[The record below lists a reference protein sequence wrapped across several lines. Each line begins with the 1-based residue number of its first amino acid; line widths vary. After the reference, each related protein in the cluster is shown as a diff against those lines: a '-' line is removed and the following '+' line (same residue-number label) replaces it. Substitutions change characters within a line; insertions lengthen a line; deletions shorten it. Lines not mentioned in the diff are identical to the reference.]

1 MPELNGGHLFIR
13 CLKQEGVEKV
23 FTIVGDTILPLVDA
37 AADEGI
43 EFIDTRHE
51 GAAMHMADGYARI
64 TGQPAVALF
73 TGGPGFANAI
83 SGLPA
88 IYTSESPVIFVAGC
102 AELPEKGQ
110 ATFQEI
116 DQVAMAA
123 PVSKGSWLIHEK
135 NRIPEFVATAFRT
148 AMSGRPGPVHLT
160 LPIDLQEAPI
170 SEEDLPPY
178 LPQEYRNMGR
188 SQGDPALIEQAANLL
203 ANAQRPV
210 IIVGNPARYS
220 VEPAQLEALAE
231 STGAPIFTVEQAR
244 GLIDDLHPLCFGYA
258 DGALNH
264 TARRFRE
271 ADVVLLLGKRLD
283 HRYRYGGIF
292 SADAKLIQAD
302 PSPAEIG
309 RNRGVAVGLLGD
321 LGAIVDQLAA
331 AAKPNRN
338 LAPWLDTL
346 QQDRT
351 AWLDSLRSNATG
363 DAPMHPLDVYTRI
376 EHLVDEDTFIVLDGG
391 DYVQWGRCYLPARSP
406 GHFIRLGPLS
416 HLGGAIPYA
425 MAAKLAYPDSKV
437 LAFMGDG
444 SFGFY
449 SMEYDTCI
457 RHNLDITNR
466 HHGQRRQLGHRPH
479 VPVGLF
485 RARCR
490 NRPPAGRPLRP
501 GGGRHRRLRGTGGT
515 AGGCGAGGG
524 ARDQFGPPVSGQHY
538 GQIRSQPPRGRDDRP
553 SHGRLGDRN
562 NSGSALV
569 AGGARPLGMR
579 RYPLEARPC
588 AIRQYAL
595 AFLPKTSRV
604 WRQFAPRFRH

>member
-13 CLKQEGVEKV
+13 CLKQEGVQKV

-43 EFIDTRHE
+43 EFIDARHE

-64 TGQPAVALF
+64 TGQPSVALF

-178 LPQEYRNMGR
+178 LPHEYRSMGR
-188 SQGDPALIEQAANLL
+188 PQGDPALIEQAANLL

-220 VEPAQLEALAE
+220 VEPKQLEA
-231 STGAPIFTVEQAR
+231 SGR
-244 GLIDDLHPLCFGYA
+244 GLRHTHLHRRAGPRPHRRPASPVLRVCRWGAQPHRPQIPRGRRGPAARQAPRPPLPLRRHLRRRRQA
-258 DGALNH
+258 DPGRPLAGRDRPQPGRSRR
-264 TARRFRE
+264 TAGRPGR
-271 ADVVLLLGKRLD
+271 
-283 HRYRYGGIF
+283 HRGPTRYGGN
-292 SADAKLIQAD
+292 SQ
-302 PSPAEIG
+302 PQ
-309 RNRGVAVGLLGD
+309 RG
-321 LGAIVDQLAA
+321 
-331 AAKPNRN
+331 
-338 LAPWLDTL
+338 PWIDEL
-346 QQDRT
+346 QREYD
-351 AWLDSLRSNATG
+351 AWLDSLRSNATNE
-363 DAPMHPLDVYTRI
+363 APMHPLDVYTRI
-376 EHLVDEDTFIVLDGG
+376 EHLVDENTFIVLDGG

-406 GHFIRLGPLS
+406 GHFMRLGPLS

-457 RHNLDITNR
+457 RHNLPITGIMGNDGNWGIDR
-466 HHGQRRQLGHRPH
+466 TFQLAYFGRD
-479 VPVGLF
+479 VGT
-485 RARCR
+485 A
-490 NRPPAGRPLRP
+490 LRP
-501 GGGRHRRLRGTGGT
+501 GVRYDQVVEGIGGYAELVEQPEDVAPAVERAINSGRPSLVNITVKSGASPLADAMIARRTGG
-515 AGGCGAGGG
+515 
-524 ARDQFGPPVSGQHY
+524 
-538 GQIRSQPPRGRDDRP
+538 
-553 SHGRLGDRN
+553 
-562 NSGSALV
+562 
-569 AGGARPLGMR
+569 
-579 RYPLEARPC
+579 
-588 AIRQYAL
+588 
-595 AFLPKTSRV
+595 
-604 WRQFAPRFRH
+604 